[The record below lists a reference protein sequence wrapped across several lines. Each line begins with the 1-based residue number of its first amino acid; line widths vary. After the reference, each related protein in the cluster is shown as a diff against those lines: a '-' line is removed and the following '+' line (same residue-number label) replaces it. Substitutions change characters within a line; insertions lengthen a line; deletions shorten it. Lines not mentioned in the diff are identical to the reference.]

1 MKGGARIALGV
12 GIGYFLGRTRKM
24 RWAMGLAGAAMTK
37 RSTGLAGELIERG
50 ASTLGGTAEL
60 SKITD
65 TVRGELL
72 GAVRSAAVTAASNRL
87 DAFNERLQ
95 LPVSTED
102 EDGGGRRRAA
112 AKETEDAEP
121 EPADEET
128 GDETDESP
136 DEEEP
141 DEEEADEP
149 APRPRARRS
158 TASGTSR
165 SSGTRTSARSSGSAG
180 SRNTAARRRRATT
193 DTDEAPVRR
202 TRR

>member
-37 RSTGLAGELIERG
+37 RSTGLAGELLERG
-50 ASTLGGTAEL
+50 ASTLGGSAEL
-60 SKITD
+60 GKITD

-72 GAVRSAAVTAASNRL
+72 DAVRSAAVTAASNRL

-112 AKETEDAEP
+112 AAATEDAAP
-121 EPADEET
+121 EPVDEET

-141 DEEEADEP
+141 DEEEAGDP

-158 TASGTSR
+158 TAARTSR
-165 SSGTRTSARSSGSAG
+165 SGARTPARSSRSAE
-180 SRNTAARRRRATT
+180 SSNTAARRRRATT